1 MPVKR
6 LSHADRNNATY
17 LSLDGLRESYTSNSG
32 GATCIARIFLPTPGV
47 SIDVRLAQ
55 GESWRMANLLPKS
68 QRIVRTLL
76 SSVVASL
83 FLLQVV
89 AFIFSLNGRVAFS
102 SGEAGASITMAGEN
116 CRAMTDDGGKAPAQ
130 PSHHHHCAV
139 CCIGRHD
146 DAIGAVA
153 DLAQVIIG
161 LTPRSGDAPAWF
173 VHDELALR
181 PLGWTSSWSSRAPPA
196 IS

>member
-1 MPVKR
+1 
-6 LSHADRNNATY
+6 
-17 LSLDGLRESYTSNSG
+17 
-32 GATCIARIFLPTPGV
+32 
-47 SIDVRLAQ
+47 
-55 GESWRMANLLPKS
+55 MANLLPKS
-68 QRIVRTLL
+68 HRIARTLL

-83 FLLQVV
+83 FLLQAVV
-89 AFIFSLNGRVAFS
+89 FIFSSNGRVAFS
-102 SGEAGASITMAGEN
+102 NGEAGASIATAGEI
-116 CRAMTDDGGKAPAQ
+116 CRTRTDDGGEAPAQ

-139 CCIGRHD
+139 CCIGRHA

-153 DLAQVIIG
+153 DLAQVLIG

>member
-1 MPVKR
+1 
-6 LSHADRNNATY
+6 
-17 LSLDGLRESYTSNSG
+17 
-32 GATCIARIFLPTPGV
+32 
-47 SIDVRLAQ
+47 
-55 GESWRMANLLPKS
+55 MANPLPKS
-68 QRIVRTLL
+68 QRIARTLL

-83 FLLQVV
+83 FLLQAV
-89 AFIFSLNGRVAFS
+89 AFIFSSNGRVAFS
-102 SGEAGASITMAGEN
+102 NGEAGASIAMAGEI
-116 CRAMTDDGGKAPAQ
+116 CRANTDDGGKAPAQ
-130 PSHHHHCAV
+130 PSHHHHWAV

-161 LTPRSGDAPAWF
+161 LTPRSGDAPASF

-181 PLGWTSSWSSRAPPA
+181 LLGWTSSWSSRAPPA